1 MDFKPRDFESKSPH
15 SRKRKGCEAYAELC
29 ALFTTGS
36 LTAREQAELNEHLL
50 DCKSCAKLL
59 LEYRAVA
66 KAGIAL
72 LAPIDQ
78 PGAAGAQRLWSL
90 ENAKKQLLNRVEA
103 EKAMNRPEFVP
114 EPLPITR
121 KWMRM
126 LVPRSQ
132 ILLGAAAVV
141 LLVVLTGFAYRLG
154 QLRGVRMAHETAQST
169 SPAEPQRAARA
180 ANADPAQSLLQ
191 ERLAAQSREVQ
202 RLELELKRQM
212 TAISE
217 FQASFDASFHASFH
231 AAQEKLQ
238 HDTQEQ
244 SATIMALGSDKA
256 ALTRE
261 RDALNHQLQETQNA
275 LASAQQRLDV
285 LQQEQSRQLLRAAS
299 LQKRVDELSAD
310 LREGQETLQHQEKF
324 VASDRGVRELMGA
337 RDLYI
342 ADVFDVD
349 RDGKMRKPFGRVFYT
364 GGKSLIFYAF
374 DLDRQPGTRE
384 AGTFQAWG
392 RRGPGD
398 KHPFNMGVLSLDNA
412 ANRRWALHFDDPEVL
427 AKLDAVFVTVEPGS
441 GGQKPTGKQ
450 LLFASLR
457 IPPNHP

>member
-1 MDFKPRDFESKSPH
+1 MDFKPGDFKPRDFESKSPQ
-15 SRKRKGCEAYAELC
+15 SGRRKECEAYAELC

-36 LTAREQAELNEHLL
+36 LTTREQAGLNAHLL
-50 DCKSCAKLL
+50 HCKSCAKILL
-59 LEYRAVA
+59 AYRAVA
-66 KAGIAL
+66 KTGIAL
-72 LAPIDQ
+72 LAPLDQ

-90 ENAKKQLLNRVEA
+90 ENAKKQLLNRIEA
-103 EKAMNRPEFVP
+103 EKAVNRPEFVP
-114 EPLPITR
+114 EPLPIAR

-132 ILLGAAAVV
+132 VLLGAAAVV
-141 LLVVLTGFAYRLG
+141 LLAVLTGFAYRLG
-154 QLRGVRMAHETAQST
+154 QFRGSRMAHESAQST
-169 SPAEPQRAARA
+169 GSMETQRPMQAAKA
-180 ANADPAQSLLQ
+180 APAQTLLQ

-202 RLELELKRQM
+202 RLELELKRQ
-212 TAISE
+212 TAAISE
-217 FQASFDASFHASFH
+217 FHASFH
-231 AAQEKLQ
+231 ADQEKVQ
-238 HDTQEQ
+238 HDAQEQ
-244 SATIMALGSDKA
+244 SATITTLGSDKA
-256 ALTRE
+256 ALARE

-275 LASAQQRLDV
+275 LTSAQQRLDV
-285 LQQEQSRQLLRAAS
+285 LQQEQNRQLLRTAS
-299 LQKRVDELSAD
+299 LQKRVDELTAD
-310 LREGQETLQHQEKF
+310 LRDGQETLQHQENF

-349 RDGKMRKPFGRVFYT
+349 RDGKTRKPFGRVFYT

-374 DLDRQPGTRE
+374 DLDRQPGRRE

-398 KHPFNMGVLSLDNA
+398 KHPFNMGTLSLDNA
-412 ANRRWALHFDDPEVL
+412 ANRRWALHFDDPKVL
-427 AKLDAVFVTVEPGS
+427 AELDAVFVTVEPRSGS
-441 GGQKPTGKQ
+441 QKPTGKQ